1 MLSIL
6 PSAFHVNM
14 RLINYVLRLLFCLFI
29 LTFVNAYALP
39 YPYWKEGYQT
49 LPLHPKA
56 LWKELDNGL
65 TYLVLPSQEPPQK
78 VSIKLYIAAGSL
90 MEEDKE
96 QGLAHFLEHL
106 VFRGSKHF
114 PEGTVSYLQKLGSAL
129 GPHINASTS
138 FYETIYQLDIPE
150 NDEASL
156 RTALLAMQDYAFGAS
171 LEGDIIQSEREV
183 VLAEEKASDTVS
195 FRARKRLISF
205 LTEGSLLPKRFPIGK
220 VERLKAMTPAD
231 IQSFY
236 KKWYQPQRM
245 VLVVAGDVSPEA
257 VSAHVKDIF
266 GLCPRGDNLSSPDV
280 GQLKSRTRA
289 ACVHRD
295 AELTQTQL
303 MLTTV
308 KPQAFK
314 PYDEAAFQVDLYETL
329 LNDIWYTR
337 LQKVQKQ
344 KDSAFSLSGISSFII
359 ENCAKVN
366 MLSATVPAGQWSQ
379 ALELLTQEIQSFTTH
394 GISVS
399 EIEQAKK
406 RILRKLEE
414 AIKAEKTYS
423 GNDWCSAVIGTLS
436 CNQPFIS
443 AELSLALAQKF
454 LSTFTPDEA
463 LLLLRNMWNEGDS
476 LVLISTTEAISE
488 QAVLE
493 CYDKALLAPALHKPH
508 GELPNFHY
516 TSYDK
521 PGSIKNKKHIKD
533 LDIHQ
538 VEFANNV
545 HAKLKVTDFEAET
558 VYISIRFGGGS
569 LDEPKDKRGLV
580 LLADLAFLEGGL
592 KEHSVDDIHEIISGK
607 FINMHFKADQDAFC
621 LRAQCSKQDVEEA
634 LILMLA
640 YITDP
645 GYREESIREAH
656 KAIDPIY
663 KQSTQ
668 TPEGVFANRGS
679 QFLASGDERFA
690 LPDYEQLMNL
700 SLQDLQSWLEKP
712 LKKSALELSVVGDFD
727 LNTLIHSLSYTFG
740 ALPTR
745 DKAKPSY
752 AAERKVSFPYTSK
765 RAELPFKS
773 DLDRALVAVNW
784 PTTDARKVKKARR
797 LAVLAEVFRNKMI
810 KSLRE
815 EQGLSYSPSAKSHTS
830 LVFNDY
836 GYFVAGTLAD
846 TQHMQPLAQGIL
858 KIAEDLGTEGISEEE
873 FELSMQPILKNLKN
887 DLRDNGYWM
896 HKVLSGSQ
904 ERPMQLDW
912 ARDRAKDLASIG
924 PKDIK
929 ELAKKYLNPNKAL
942 QLFVIPRKGEEA
954 LSK

>member
-1 MLSIL
+1 M
-6 PSAFHVNM
+6 
-14 RLINYVLRLLFCLFI
+14 
-29 LTFVNAYALP
+29 
-39 YPYWKEGYQT
+39 
-49 LPLHPKA
+49 PLHPKA

-65 TYLVLPSQEPPQK
+65 TYVIVPSQEPPQK
-78 VSIKLYIAAGSL
+78 VSVKLYIAAGSL

-138 FYETIYQLDIPE
+138 FFETIYQLDIPE

-171 LEGDIIQSEREV
+171 LEEGIIQSEREV
-183 VLAEEKASDTVS
+183 VLAEEKACDTVS
-195 FRARKRLISF
+195 FRARKGLIAF
-205 LTEGSLLPKRFPIGK
+205 LTEGSLLPQRFPIGK
-220 VERLKAMTPAD
+220 VDRLKAMTAAD

-245 VLVVAGDVSPEA
+245 VLVVSGDISPKA
-257 VSAHVKDIF
+257 VSTHVQDIF

-280 GQLKSRTRA
+280 GQLKSRPRA

-295 AELTQTQL
+295 AELTATQL
-303 MLTTV
+303 MLTVV
-308 KPQAFK
+308 KPQSFK
-314 PYDEAAFQVDLYETL
+314 PYDEEAFRVDLYETL
-329 LNDIWYTR
+329 LNDVFYTR

-344 KDSAFSLSGISSFII
+344 QESAFSLSGVNSFVI
-359 ENCAKVN
+359 ENYTRVN
-366 MLSATVPAGQWSQ
+366 MLSATVPTGKWNQ

-399 EIEQAKK
+399 ELEQAKK
-406 RILRKLEE
+406 RIVRKLEE

-423 GNDWCSAVIGTLS
+423 GKDWCSAIISTLS

-443 AELSLALAQKF
+443 PELSLELAQKF

-463 LLLLRNMWNEGDS
+463 LPFLKNMWNEGDS
-476 LVLISTTEAISE
+476 LVLISTAEAIAE

-493 CYDKALLAPALHKPH
+493 SYEKALLAPVLHRADE
-508 GELPNFHY
+508 ELPNFHY

-545 HAKLKVTDFEAET
+545 HAKLKVTDFEAER

-580 LLADLAFLEGGL
+580 LLADLAFLQGGL
-592 KEHSVDDIHEIISGK
+592 KEHSIDAINEILSGK
-607 FINMHFKADQDAFC
+607 FINISFDADQDAFY
-621 LRAQCSKQDVEEA
+621 LRAQCSKNDVKEA

-640 YITDP
+640 YMTDP
-645 GYREESIREAH
+645 GYREESIREAR

-663 KQSTQ
+663 KHSTQ

-690 LPDYEQLMNL
+690 LPDYEKWMHL
-700 SLQDLQSWLEKP
+700 SLQDLQAWLEQP
-712 LKKSALELSVVGDFD
+712 LKKSALEVSVVGDFD
-727 LNTLIHSLSYTFG
+727 VNALIDSLSHTFG
-740 ALPTR
+740 ALPSR

-752 AAERKVSFPYTSK
+752 AAERKVSFPRTSK

-784 PTTDARKVKKARR
+784 PTTSARKVKKARR

-815 EQGLSYSPSAKSHTS
+815 EQGLSYSPSARSHTS

-887 DLRDNGYWM
+887 DLRDNGYWLNT
-896 HKVLSGSQ
+896 VLSGSQ

-912 ARDRAKDLASIG
+912 ARDRSKDLASIR
-924 PKDIK
+924 PKDLQ

-942 QLFVIPRKGEEA
+942 QLFVIPRKGEEGPT
-954 LSK
+954 K